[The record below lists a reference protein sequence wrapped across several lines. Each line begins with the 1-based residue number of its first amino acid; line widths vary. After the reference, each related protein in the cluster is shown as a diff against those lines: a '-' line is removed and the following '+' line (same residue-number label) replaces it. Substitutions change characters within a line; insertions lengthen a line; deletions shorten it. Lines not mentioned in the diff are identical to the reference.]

1 MDPGDPDA
9 LARGAREIADGVAGE
24 GARSESLPD
33 ALDESER
40 HALEVLQAMRWRA
53 GAGDSARSSGA
64 PREASGVTDE
74 GRSFAASGG
83 TPLGSGANAR
93 VHKANDPLL
102 QRPVA
107 VKVLPLDRFD
117 SAAQRA
123 QFLDEAR
130 KLASVEHPNVV
141 RIHRVEERAD
151 AVALELELV
160 EGRTLEAW
168 VREDGPLGADE
179 AARVGLDLCRALAA
193 IHARGLVHCDLKP
206 ANVMRERGGRIV
218 VLDFGVARARND
230 PARAGELEPERAGAL
245 ETAGGTPLFMS
256 PEQFRGERD
265 LGPQTDLHA
274 LGCLLYWLVSGALP
288 FNGATFDELS
298 RRVLAGEHVALLDRR
313 ADVPA
318 GFAAIV
324 ERAIAVDSARRFATA
339 GEMERALRGLTA
351 PGGLDVRSGAS
362 ARRRVLAAALAAA
375 VASALLV
382 VALLVRLG
390 VQRAS
395 DEAPASTWQSRLRVV
410 RGEREIELASGAL
423 VRVGDRLRLELSSS
437 EAAHVYVFDEDE
449 RGAFFVLFP
458 LPGFEPRNPLAGG
471 ATHVLPGTSGGVER
485 AWVVTSAGGTE
496 TLLVVRSREPLA
508 ELEALCAREPMAS
521 DALASSAALALDD
534 STRSRVLRGIGG
546 VTALARAPERPATL
560 RLADLAA
567 ELERTPRDGV
577 EVRVWNVRAW
587 KRSDESATW
596 RMVRRDARE
605 GHDAR
610 ASRAAVFSRRW

>member
-1 MDPGDPDA
+1 MDPADPDE
-9 LARGAREIADGVAGE
+9 LARAAREIADGVEAAPSRS
-24 GARSESLPD
+24 GALH
-33 ALDESER
+33 ESER
-40 HALEVLQAMRWRA
+40 RALELLQALRWRA
-53 GAGDSARSSGA
+53 SAGDPARSG
-64 PREASGVTDE
+64 D
-74 GRSFAASGG
+74 AASSA

-93 VHKANDPLL
+93 VHKASDPLL

-123 QFLDEAR
+123 RFLDEAR

-179 AARVGLDLCRALAA
+179 AARVGIDLCRALAA

-218 VLDFGVARARND
+218 VLDFGVARARGAA
-230 PARAGELEPERAGAL
+230 ARARASAPESGATRAGPPELGATRSGAPESGATRSGAPERGAARASALEP
-245 ETAGGTPLFMS
+245 AGGTPLFMS

-288 FNGATFDELS
+288 FEATTFAELS
-298 RRVLAGEHVALLDRR
+298 RRVLAGEHVPLLDRR

-324 ERAIAVDSARRFATA
+324 ERALAVEPARRFATA
-339 GEMERALRGLTA
+339 GELERALRELAVSVA
-351 PGGLDVRSGAS
+351 PD
-362 ARRRVLAAALAAA
+362 ARAAQRTRPRPPAAALVAAVVLALGIVAVLVWIGAQRATEDRPAAA
-375 VASALLV
+375 W
-382 VALLVRLG
+382 
-390 VQRAS
+390 
-395 DEAPASTWQSRLRVV
+395 DCRLRVV
-410 RGEREIELASGAL
+410 RGERELELASGAS
-423 VRVGDRLRLELSSS
+423 VRVGDRLRLELSPSDES
-437 EAAHVYVFDEDE
+437 HVYVFDEDE

-508 ELEALCAREPMAS
+508 ELEELCAQLPAASEGREPQAAHELDHVAS
-521 DALASSAALALDD
+521 A
-534 STRSRVLRGIGG
+534 RVLRGIGG
-546 VTALARAPERPATL
+546 TAALARTPSLERSGARRL
-560 RLADLAA
+560 DALAD
-567 ELERTPRDGV
+567 ELRVHPRAGV
-577 EVRVWNVRAW
+577 
-587 KRSDESATW
+587 D
-596 RMVRRDARE
+596 VRRL
-605 GHDAR
+605 HVV
-610 ASRAAVFSRRW
+610 AAP